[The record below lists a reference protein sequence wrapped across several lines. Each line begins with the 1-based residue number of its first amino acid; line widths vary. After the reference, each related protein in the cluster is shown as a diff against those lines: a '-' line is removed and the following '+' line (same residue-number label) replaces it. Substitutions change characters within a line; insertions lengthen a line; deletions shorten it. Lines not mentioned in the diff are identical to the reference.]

1 MHLIPQLIDAR
12 SRDLIRVSLD
22 LARCAQY
29 TLDRVSPADHNHYSP
44 DTSIVN
50 NCWDCY
56 GHQVTEAMLALLT
69 HRFSQV
75 WDRDLIP
82 SYSYARYHWTGA
94 ELRPHKDR
102 AGCEYSATVMIACD
116 QPWPIYMAGQAQIL
130 SPGDAYTYRGEEVE
144 HWREP
149 FAGNE
154 CLIMTLHW
162 VDADGPYADH
172 RFDQRAGLGMPPV
185 RLHGETNA

>member
-1 MHLIPQLIDAR
+1 
-12 SRDLIRVSLD
+12 
-22 LARCAQY
+22 
-29 TLDRVSPADHNHYSP
+29 
-44 DTSIVN
+44 
-50 NCWDCY
+50 
-56 GHQVTEAMLALLT
+56 
-69 HRFSQV
+69 
-75 WDRDLIP
+75 
-82 SYSYARYHWTGA
+82 
-94 ELRPHKDR
+94 
-102 AGCEYSATVMIACD
+102 MIACD

-162 VDADGPYADH
+162 VDADGPYADR